1 MKKIKLGISVGD
13 LNGIGIEV
21 ILKTFKDSRMLDF
34 CTPIIFCSN
43 KIISKYNKLIGMQD
57 LNFNIIN
64 SIKDIN
70 YKKCNILNISK
81 EDVEIK
87 LGSSTSI
94 SGKYAYSS
102 LKKSIEELKNNKID
116 VLVTAPI
123 NKNSIKN
130 DLPDFI
136 GHTEL
141 LEKEFKGE
149 ALMIMTSDIMK
160 IACATGHMPL
170 SDVSKNININTI
182 IKKTKILNQ
191 SLISDFGII
200 KPKIAI
206 LGLNPHAGEN
216 GTMGK
221 EEEKIILPAID
232 ELKKENIMC
241 FGPYPSDSF
250 FTNKNLRIFDGIL
263 AMYHDQALIPFKT
276 ISFSNGVNYTAG
288 LNIIRTSPSHGTA
301 YDIAGKGIANESSF
315 RESIFQAC
323 NAYNKRLLYNEVNTS
338 NRLKQ

>member
-13 LNGIGIEV
+13 LNGVGIEI

-57 LNFNIIN
+57 LNFNVIN

-87 LGSSTSI
+87 FGSSTSI

-130 DLPDFI
+130 DVPDFI

-141 LEKEFKGE
+141 LEKEFKGD
-149 ALMIMTSDIMK
+149 ALMIMTSDVMK

-170 SDVSKNININTI
+170 SDVSKTININTI

-200 KPKIAI
+200 
-206 LGLNPHAGEN
+206 
-216 GTMGK
+216 
-221 EEEKIILPAID
+221 
-232 ELKKENIMC
+232 
-241 FGPYPSDSF
+241 
-250 FTNKNLRIFDGIL
+250 
-263 AMYHDQALIPFKT
+263 
-276 ISFSNGVNYTAG
+276 
-288 LNIIRTSPSHGTA
+288 
-301 YDIAGKGIANESSF
+301 
-315 RESIFQAC
+315 
-323 NAYNKRLLYNEVNTS
+323 
-338 NRLKQ
+338 